1 MAPEN
6 NLPNWMQAAK
16 VYMDRRVL
24 AMLFLGFSSGLPFG
38 VLAEPMTAWLASS
51 GVDKTTIGLF
61 ALVSLP
67 YALKF
72 LWAPIMDRV
81 PLPIVTRLFGR
92 RRGWVL
98 VTQIALIAVIIK
110 LGLADPVNGLWWTA
124 AFALSVS
131 FASASQDIV
140 IDAYRVEILAEDQLA
155 AGVALAINGWRLSS
169 WGGAAVALIFADLVS
184 WPVVF
189 FGLALTV
196 SVGIIAIL
204 VNPEPVIPMS
214 EEAVALE
221 EKAEEFLERNA
232 QLPEKMARAAA
243 WLYGSVFCPFIEFL
257 TRPNWLL
264 IIAFILLYKF
274 GDAVLTV
281 MKIPFFLELGFSKT
295 EIGTIAKLVGFPP
308 IIIGGLFG
316 GLLLAKTGMMRGLL
330 ISGIAMAASNLVFV
344 VQAWVGYSQEMLALT
359 IGIENFTTSMGTV
372 AFVAYLSSL
381 CNIAYTATQY
391 ALLTSFMAFSRTV
404 MTSGSGWV
412 ADQVS
417 WPVFF
422 SLTTVAALPGL
433 ILLVY
438 MMKRLGPA
446 SPRAPSQLPE

>member
-1 MAPEN
+1 MTVSK
-6 NLPNWMQAAK
+6 NWADAAK
-16 VYMDRRVL
+16 VYLNRRVL

-38 VLAEPMTAWLASS
+38 VLAEPMTAWLANS

-81 PLPIVTRLFGR
+81 SLPIVTRIFGR

-98 VTQIALIAVIIK
+98 VTQVLLIAAIIK
-110 LGLADPVNGLWWTA
+110 LGLTDPVSSLWWTA
-124 AFALSVS
+124 GFALAVS

-140 IDAYRVEILAEDQLA
+140 IDAYRVEILVEDQLA

-169 WGGAAVALIFADLVS
+169 WGGAAIALIFADLVS
-184 WPVVF
+184 WSMVF
-189 FGLALTV
+189 FCLALAGG
-196 SVGIIAIL
+196 VGIIAIL
-204 VNPEPVIPMS
+204 LNPEPVVPISDEARKLESQVEGFFKNNTHLPS
-214 EEAVALE
+214 AVA
-221 EKAEEFLERNA
+221 
-232 QLPEKMARAAA
+232 QVGA
-243 WLYGSVFCPFIEFL
+243 WLYGSVLCPFIEFL

-264 IIAFILLYKF
+264 IILFILLYKF

-281 MKIPFFLELGFSKT
+281 MKIPFFLELGFSKV

-308 IIIGGLFG
+308 IIVGGLFG
-316 GLLLAKTGMMRGLL
+316 GLLLARLGLMRGLL
-330 ISGIAMAASNLVFV
+330 ISGIAMAASNLLFIL
-344 VQAWVGYSQEMLALT
+344 QAWVGYDPEILAVT
-359 IGIENFTTSMGTV
+359 IAIENFTTSMGTV
-372 AFVAYLSSL
+372 SFVAYLSSL

-412 ADQVS
+412 ADHVS

-433 ILLVY
+433 ILLIY
-438 MMKRLGPA
+438 MMRRMRIVGLRAGP
-446 SPRAPSQLPE
+446 

>member
-1 MAPEN
+1 MKTQ
-6 NLPNWMQAAK
+6 NWLQALN
-16 VYMDRRVL
+16 VYLDRRVL

-38 VLAEPMTAWLASS
+38 VLAEPMTAWLAGS

-81 PLPIVTRLFGR
+81 PLPVVTRIFGR

-98 VTQIALIAVIIK
+98 VTQFVLIATIFK
-110 LGLADPVNGLWWTA
+110 LGLSDPANSLWWTA
-124 AFALSVS
+124 VFALAVS

-140 IDAYRVEILAEDQLA
+140 IDAYRVEILEEDQLA
-155 AGVALAINGWRLSS
+155 AGAALAINGWRLSS

-184 WPVVF
+184 WQVVF
-189 FGLALTV
+189 SGLAL
-196 SVGIIAIL
+196 SVGIGIVAIL
-204 VNPEPVIPMS
+204 LNPEPATPMS
-214 EEAVALE
+214 DEAIALE
-221 EKAEEFLERNA
+221 QSAEDFLERNA
-232 QLPEKMARAAA
+232 HLPEYLARAVA

-264 IIAFILLYKF
+264 IILFILLYKF

-281 MKIPFFLELGFSKT
+281 MKIPFFLELGFSNT

-316 GLLLAKTGMMRGLL
+316 GLLLAKTGIMRGLL
-330 ISGIAMAASNLVFV
+330 ISGIFMAASNLVFV
-344 VQAWVGYSQEMLALT
+344 LQSWVGYSQEMLAVT
-359 IGIENFTTSMGTV
+359 IAIENFTTSMGTV

-422 SLTTVAALPGL
+422 MLTTLAALPGL

-438 MMKRLGPA
+438 MIRRFDQAPVQ
-446 SPRAPSQLPE
+446 SPD

>member
-1 MAPEN
+1 MN
-6 NLPNWMQAAK
+6 RRNWLQALS
-16 VYMDRRVL
+16 VYLDRRVL

-38 VLAEPMTAWLASS
+38 VLAEPMTAWLAGS

-81 PLPIVTRLFGR
+81 PLPVMTRIFGR

-98 VTQIALIAVIIK
+98 VTQVVLIAAIIK
-110 LGLADPVNGLWWTA
+110 LGLSDPANSLWWTA
-124 AFALSVS
+124 AFALAVS

-155 AGVALAINGWRLSS
+155 AGAALAINGWRLSS

-184 WPVVF
+184 WQIVF
-189 FGLALTV
+189 TGLALTV
-196 SVGIIAIL
+196 GVGIVAIL
-204 VNPEPVIPMS
+204 LNPEPAAPIS
-214 EEAVALE
+214 DEALSLE
-221 EKAEEFLERNA
+221 QSAEEFLERNA
-232 QLPEKMARAAA
+232 HLPAGLARATA

-257 TRPNWLL
+257 PRPNWLL
-264 IIAFILLYKF
+264 IILFILLFKF

-281 MKIPFFLELGFSKT
+281 MKIPFFLELGFSNT

-316 GLLLAKTGMMRGLL
+316 GLLLAKTGIMRGLL
-330 ISGIAMAASNLVFV
+330 ISGVFMAASNLVFV
-344 VQAWVGYSQEMLALT
+344 LQSWVGYSQEMLAVT
-359 IGIENFTTSMGTV
+359 IAIENFTTSMGTV

-422 SLTTVAALPGL
+422 ILTTLAALPGL
-433 ILLVY
+433 MLLIY
-438 MMKRLGPA
+438 MIKRQPA
-446 SPRAPSQLPE
+446 PAQSPG

>member
-1 MAPEN
+1 MN
-6 NLPNWMQAAK
+6 RRNWLQALS
-16 VYMDRRVL
+16 VYLDRRVL

-38 VLAEPMTAWLASS
+38 VLAEPMTAWLAGS

-81 PLPIVTRLFGR
+81 PLPVMTRIFGR

-98 VTQIALIAVIIK
+98 VTQVVLIAAIIK
-110 LGLADPVNGLWWTA
+110 LGLSDPANSLWWTA
-124 AFALSVS
+124 AFALAVS

-155 AGVALAINGWRLSS
+155 AGAALAINGWRLSS

-184 WPVVF
+184 WQIVF
-189 FGLALTV
+189 TGLALTV
-196 SVGIIAIL
+196 GVGIVAIL
-204 VNPEPVIPMS
+204 LNPEPAAPIS
-214 EEAVALE
+214 DEALSLE
-221 EKAEEFLERNA
+221 QSAEEFLERNA
-232 QLPEKMARAAA
+232 HLPAGLARATA

-264 IIAFILLYKF
+264 IILFILLFKF

-281 MKIPFFLELGFSKT
+281 MKIPFFLELGFSNT

-316 GLLLAKTGMMRGLL
+316 GLLLAKTGIMRGLL
-330 ISGIAMAASNLVFV
+330 ISGVFMAASNLVFV
-344 VQAWVGYSQEMLALT
+344 LQSWVGYSQEMLAVT
-359 IGIENFTTSMGTV
+359 IAIENFTTSMGTV

-422 SLTTVAALPGL
+422 ILTTLAALPGL
-433 ILLVY
+433 MLLIY
-438 MMKRLGPA
+438 MIKRQPA
-446 SPRAPSQLPE
+446 PAQSPG

>member
-1 MAPEN
+1 M
-6 NLPNWMQAAK
+6 
-16 VYMDRRVL
+16 
-24 AMLFLGFSSGLPFG
+24 
-38 VLAEPMTAWLASS
+38 
-51 GVDKTTIGLF
+51 
-61 ALVSLP
+61 
-67 YALKF
+67 
-72 LWAPIMDRV
+72 
-81 PLPIVTRLFGR
+81 FGR

-98 VTQIALIAVIIK
+98 VTQIILIAAIIK
-110 LGLADPVNGLWWTA
+110 LGLADPANSLWWTA
-124 AFALSVS
+124 AFALAVS

-155 AGVALAINGWRLSS
+155 AGAALAINGWRLSS

-184 WPVVF
+184 WQVVF
-189 FGLALTV
+189 TGLAFAV
-196 SVGIIAIL
+196 GVGIIAIL
-204 VNPEPVIPMS
+204 LNPEPTTPMS
-214 EEAVALE
+214 DEAIALE
-221 EKAEEFLERNA
+221 QAAEDFLERNA
-232 QLPEKMARAAA
+232 HLPEGLVRATA

-264 IIAFILLYKF
+264 IILFILLYKF

-281 MKIPFFLELGFSKT
+281 MKIPFFLKLGFSNT

-308 IIIGGLFG
+308 IVIGGLFG
-316 GLLLAKTGMMRGLL
+316 GLLLAKTGIMRGLL
-330 ISGIAMAASNLVFV
+330 ISGVLMAASNLVFV
-344 VQAWVGYSQEMLALT
+344 VQSWVGYSQEMLAVT
-359 IGIENFTTSMGTV
+359 IAIENFTTSMGTV

-422 SLTTVAALPGL
+422 VLTTLAALPGL

-438 MMKRLGPA
+438 MIKRQPVNSPA
-446 SPRAPSQLPE
+446 PVQPPR

>member
-1 MAPEN
+1 MSTR
-6 NLPNWMQAAK
+6 NWLQALS
-16 VYMDRRVL
+16 VYLDRRVL

-38 VLAEPMTAWLASS
+38 VLAEPMTAWLAGS
-51 GVDKTTIGLF
+51 GVGKTTIGLF

-81 PLPIVTRLFGR
+81 PLPVITRMFGR

-98 VTQIALIAVIIK
+98 VTQFVLIAAIIK
-110 LGLADPVNGLWWTA
+110 LGFSDPANSLWWTA
-124 AFALSVS
+124 VFAFAVS

-140 IDAYRVEILAEDQLA
+140 IDAYRVEILEEDQLA
-155 AGVALAINGWRLSS
+155 AGAALAINGWRLSS

-184 WPVVF
+184 WQVVF
-189 FGLALTV
+189 TGLALTV
-196 SVGIIAIL
+196 SIGIVAIL
-204 VNPEPVIPMS
+204 LNPEPSAPMS
-214 EEAVALE
+214 DEAVALE
-221 EKAEEFLERNA
+221 RAAENFLERNA
-232 QLPEKMARAAA
+232 HLPESITHAIA

-264 IIAFILLYKF
+264 IILFILLYKF
-274 GDAVLTV
+274 GDAVLAV
-281 MKIPFFLELGFSKT
+281 MKIPFFLELGFSNT

-316 GLLLAKTGMMRGLL
+316 GLLLAKTGIIRGLL
-330 ISGIAMAASNLVFV
+330 VSGVLMAASNLVFV
-344 VQAWVGYSQEMLALT
+344 LQSWVGYSQEMLAIT
-359 IGIENFTTSMGTV
+359 IAIENFTTSMGTV

-422 SLTTVAALPGL
+422 LLTTLAALPGL

-438 MMKRLGPA
+438 MIKRQPVNSPTLPQ
-446 SPRAPSQLPE
+446 SPR